1 MKKKYLSLNNV
12 GAFLYIS
19 FLFFASPIQSH
30 ASDRLETVNHTTTT
44 TTTTLKLQ
52 KPLRINGFGS
62 FSMSVIGQK
71 LTVNQVSGSFKEMFD
86 LDDDHTF
93 VQIKESTDE
102 LKHSRTQFQ
111 HYYKGV
117 AVEGDVILVHT
128 KANVV
133 QSING
138 QVMDLKDVD
147 ATSKLSSER
156 ALAIAKAA
164 FKVEEIEGDYPITSV
179 FTKIQNAKGIVE
191 AKLVKKL
198 RIDSFEPLVMV
209 NVYLDDATGQVIKK
223 VNLIHDA
230 DVNGTGRTF
239 YKGVQ
244 NIIVDSFDG
253 GFRLRDN
260 GRKIE
265 TYDATDAQYSPRR
278 LLTGAK
284 DVIST
289 TSNFE
294 SNAAVDAHWGMEHT
308 YDYYQEMFNRLSY
321 DGEQSVIKNYFNPV
335 VLESEQFES
344 GFPNNAAA
352 FPHPYNLMVYG
363 RGTANYM
370 NPVVGLDVAGHEF
383 THMVVENNGTG
394 GLAYYGE
401 SGALNESFA
410 DIFGTAIEFYVNI
423 NPNWTIGENIMLRE
437 GAMRSMS
444 KPKLFRNPNTY
455 QGQYWI
461 NPANLD
467 EDYGGVHYNSGVQN
481 HWFYLL
487 TEGGSGVNDLNKN
500 YTVNGIGIEKAARI
514 AYRNLTT
521 YLTSEATYLDAY
533 NGALLSAKD
542 LYGESSAEYI
552 AVENA
557 WYAVGIGERMSASTN
572 EITSSLKVYPNPA
585 NNGTV
590 FINAELD
597 GNATVELYDLLG
609 KRVIKTT
616 EINKGENTIN
626 VQALANGVYFLKFD
640 VNGKTH
646 SEKLMINN

>member
-19 FLFFASPIQSH
+19 FLFFANPAQSH
-30 ASDRLETVNHTTTT
+30 AGERLETGNHTTITST
-44 TTTTLKLQ
+44 VKLQ
-52 KPLRINGFGS
+52 KPLRLNGFGS
-62 FSMSVIGQK
+62 FSMSIMGQK

-86 LDDDHTF
+86 LGDEHTF

-102 LKHSRTQFQ
+102 LKHTRTQFQ
-111 HYYKGV
+111 HYYKGI
-117 AVEGDVILVHT
+117 AVEGDVILVHS

-138 QVMDLKDVD
+138 QVIDINEVD

-156 ALAIAKAA
+156 ALTIAKAA
-164 FKVEEIEGDYPITSV
+164 FKVTEIQGDYPITTV
-179 FTKIQNAKGIVE
+179 FTKIQNTKGLVE
-191 AKLVKKL
+191 TKLVKKL
-198 RIDSFEPLVMV
+198 RIDSFEPLVMME
-209 NVYLDDATGQVIKK
+209 VYVDDATGHVIKE

-230 DVNGTGRTF
+230 DVNGTGNTF

-244 NIIVDSFDG
+244 NIVVDSFDG

-265 TYDATDAQYSPRR
+265 TYDAATARYSPGR
-278 LLTGAK
+278 LLTGAQ
-284 DVIST
+284 DIVSA
-289 TSNFE
+289 TSNFDT
-294 SNAAVDAHWGMEHT
+294 NAAVDAHWGMEHT
-308 YDYYQEMFNRLSY
+308 YDYYKEMFNRLSY
-321 DGEQSVIKNYFNPV
+321 DGEESVIRNYFNPV
-335 VLESEQFES
+335 VLEGSNFDS

-363 RGTANYM
+363 RGSTNYM

-394 GLAYYGE
+394 GLAYLGE

-410 DIFGTAIEFYVNI
+410 DIFGTAIEFYVNL
-423 NPNWTIGENIMLRE
+423 NPNWTIGENIMLRD

-444 KPKLFRNPNTY
+444 SPKLFRNPNTY

-461 NPANLD
+461 DPSNFDND
-467 EDYGGVHYNSGVQN
+467 NGGVHYNSGVQN

-487 TEGGSGVNDLNKN
+487 TEGGSGRNDLNKN

-521 YLTSEATYLDAY
+521 YLTTEATYLDAY
-533 NGALLSAKD
+533 NGALLAAKD
-542 LYGESSAEYI
+542 LYGEGSAEYI
-552 AVENA
+552 AVEDA
-557 WYAVGIGERMSASTN
+557 WYAVGIGERMSVGTN
-572 EITSSLKVYPNPA
+572 EIKSDLRVYPNPA

-590 FINAELD
+590 YINADFE
-597 GNATVELYDLLG
+597 GSSTVEIYDLLG
-609 KRVIKTT
+609 KRVLKTI

-626 VQALANGVYFLKFD
+626 VQTLANGVYFLKFD